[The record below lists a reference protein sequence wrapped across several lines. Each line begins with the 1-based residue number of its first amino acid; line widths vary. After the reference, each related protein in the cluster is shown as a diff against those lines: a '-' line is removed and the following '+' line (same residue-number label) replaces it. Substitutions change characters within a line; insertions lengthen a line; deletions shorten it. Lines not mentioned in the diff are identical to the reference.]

1 MTDLSINTS
10 SGSIKHGA
18 RNLAMTSLGHFVND
32 GTVFFFPMLVDILV
46 KVNSLSPLFVTFLL
60 GIFYTAASLFSI
72 MVGRISEVWDRK
84 GFLIGIGLALMAI
97 GVLGFYEVITGSL
110 GAALP
115 YVAGF
120 SALSAGV
127 GSSFY
132 HPLGGAI
139 LQSTFTPSSR
149 GKALGVN
156 GSMGSVGRAIYPSLL
171 YGFAALLTLDFS
183 FVVFAIIAVISAV
196 FIAFFLRDV
205 RSRPKPAD
213 EIHEKG
219 KKAKGNRGI
228 LTYSIIMLS
237 VVTFIRSTA
246 SQGIASWIP
255 SYLSNVKDLGISSL
269 LGYSITLMFIAAIV
283 GQPIFGYFA
292 DRMDKRVLLSI
303 SSFGTAAST
312 LAYIN
317 SSGLESL
324 VFLVIFGFF
333 TFSGF
338 PLLFSLISEYVPRG
352 DSSMAN
358 SVVWGLGN
366 QGGMALGPILVG
378 LIIVDNYSRLPFTF
392 TIMVAVTVVSGI
404 LVFALPRPAG
414 KAKMSLFG

>member
-1 MTDLSINTS
+1 MTDLSMHTTDSITS
-10 SGSIKHGA
+10 GL
-18 RNLAMTSLGHFVND
+18 RNLTMTSLGHFVND
-32 GTVFFFPMLVDILV
+32 GTVFFFPLLVDILV
-46 KVNSLSPLFVTFLL
+46 RVNSLSPVFVTLLL
-60 GIFYTAASLFSI
+60 GIFYSAASLFSV

-84 GFLIGIGLALMAI
+84 ELLIGIGLALMALGI
-97 GVLGFYEVITGSL
+97 LGFYKVITGSL
-110 GAALP
+110 GPALP
-115 YVAGF
+115 YIAGL
-120 SALSAGV
+120 SALSAGI

-139 LQSTFTPSSR
+139 LQGTFSPRSR
-149 GKALGVN
+149 GKALGIN
-156 GSMGSVGRAIYPSLL
+156 GSMGSVGRAVYPSLL

-183 FVVFAIIAVISAV
+183 FVVFAIIAVISAI
-196 FIAFFLRDV
+196 FIAIFLRGTGS
-205 RSRPKPAD
+205 SRRPPEEHPEQRKQ
-213 EIHEKG
+213 IKG
-219 KKAKGNRGI
+219 SRGI

-255 SYLSNVKDLGISSL
+255 SYLSNVKDLGISSI

-303 SSFGTAAST
+303 SSFGTAAAT

-317 SSGLESL
+317 SSGIESL

-366 QGGMALGPILVG
+366 QGGMALGPIIVG
-378 LIIVDNYSRLPFTF
+378 LIVVNNYSRLPFTF
-392 TIMVAVTVVSGI
+392 VIMVAVTVAAGL

-414 KAKMSLFG
+414 KAKMSMFG

>member
-1 MTDLSINTS
+1 
-10 SGSIKHGA
+10 
-18 RNLAMTSLGHFVND
+18 MTSLGHFVND
-32 GTVFFFPMLVDILV
+32 GTVFFFPLLVDILV
-46 KVNSLSPLFVTFLL
+46 RVNSLSPVFVTLLL
-60 GIFYTAASLFSI
+60 GIFYSAASLFSV
-72 MVGRISEVWDRK
+72 MVGRISEVWDHK
-84 GFLIGIGLALMAI
+84 GFLIGTGLTLMALGI
-97 GVLGFYEVITGSL
+97 LGFYRVITGSL
-110 GAALP
+110 GSALP
-115 YVAGF
+115 YIAGL
-120 SALSAGV
+120 SALSAGI

-139 LQSTFTPSSR
+139 LQGTFSPRSR
-149 GKALGVN
+149 GKALGIN
-156 GSMGSVGRAIYPSLL
+156 GSMGSVGRAVYPSLL

-183 FVVFAIIAVISAV
+183 FVVFAIIAVISAF
-196 FIAFFLRDV
+196 FIAIFLRGSGPANGPAV
-205 RSRPKPAD
+205 GHPKQNK
-213 EIHEKG
+213 HMKG
-219 KKAKGNRGI
+219 GRGI

-255 SYLSNVKDLGISSL
+255 SYLSNVKDLGISSI
-269 LGYSITLMFIAAIV
+269 LGYSITLMFVAAIV

-292 DRMDKRVLLSI
+292 DRMDKRILLAV
-303 SSFGTAAST
+303 SSFGTAAAT
-312 LAYIN
+312 LAYVN
-317 SSGLESL
+317 STGIESL

-366 QGGMALGPILVG
+366 QGGMALGPIIVG
-378 LIIVDNYSRLPFTF
+378 LIVVNDYSRLPFTF
-392 TIMVAVTVVSGI
+392 VIMVAITVAAGL

-414 KAKMSLFG
+414 KTKMSMFG